1 MLFYSCNSSFT
12 VVNAT
17 FRVIKASFRV
27 IKATLKA
34 VNASLTLKHAPFTVV
49 NDSFTV
55 ADATFTVVNAWF
67 YNCIIL
73 IFLQVWSGGPL
84 RANYNLH
91 HVDPTVQSIAFKLTV
106 IQVKPFFIIFLFI
119 SCY

>member
-1 MLFYSCNSSFT
+1 MLLF
-12 VVNAT
+12 VVN
-17 FRVIKASFRV
+17 
-27 IKATLKA
+27 
-34 VNASLTLKHAPFTVV
+34 
-49 NDSFTV
+49 
-55 ADATFTVVNAWF
+55 ATFTVVNAWF

-106 IQVKPFFIIFLFI
+106 IQVKIILFFIFLGTERLCIGELPLKFKQTFLGHN
-119 SCY
+119 SDFVKAHVCKSTCYIVSEGP